1 MSDIPELP
9 LRHEALAPR
18 IATQHAPL
26 LIMLHGYGTNEEDLL
41 QLAPYIP
48 DQFQIV
54 SFRAP
59 FMLMP
64 GANAWFEIDVAPG
77 QIRGDISQAR
87 DALRVL
93 NESIDAA
100 IDTYHTNP
108 AATFVMGF
116 SQGGAMAGLV
126 ALSRADIRGAAIL
139 SGVNPFSLWDSSELP
154 ASHPSLLIAHG
165 SFDEVVPVAHGHD
178 TRDMFTRHGFAVR
191 YHEFAIGHT
200 IDLRVI
206 GTLVQFLIE
215 HTP

>member
-1 MSDIPELP
+1 MSDIPDLP

-18 IATQHAPL
+18 VATPQPPL

-77 QIRGDISQAR
+77 HIRGDVSQAR
-87 DALRVL
+87 DALHVL

-100 IDTYHTNP
+100 IQTYHTNP

-126 ALSRADIRGAAIL
+126 ALSRSDICGAAIL
-139 SGVNPFSLWDSSELP
+139 SGVNPFSLWQHTDSTGGPAEL
-154 ASHPSLLIAHG
+154 LVVHG
-165 SFDEVVPVAHGHD
+165 SYDEVVPVAHGHD
-178 TRDMFTRHGFAVR
+178 TRDTFIAHGFNVR
-191 YHEFAIGHT
+191 YHEFPIGHT

-206 GTLVQFLIE
+206 GTLAQFLIE
-215 HTP
+215 HTA

>member
-1 MSDIPELP
+1 MSEIPEFP

-18 IATQHAPL
+18 VATPQPPL
-26 LIMLHGYGTNEEDLL
+26 LILLHGYGTNEEDLL

-64 GANAWFEIDVAPG
+64 GANAWFEIDIAPG
-77 QIRGDISQAR
+77 KIRGDSAQAR

-100 IDTYHTNP
+100 IQTYHTNP
-108 AATFVMGF
+108 AATFVLGF

-126 ALSRADIRGAAIL
+126 ALSRADICGTVLL
-139 SGVNPFSLWDSSELP
+139 SGVNPFGLWDHTNLP
-154 ASHPSLLIAHG
+154 ASHPDLLIVHG
-165 SFDEVVPVAHGHD
+165 TYDEVVPVAHGHD
-178 TRDMFTRHGFAVR
+178 TRDTFISHRFTVR
-191 YHEFAIGHT
+191 YDELPIGHT

-206 GTLVQFLIE
+206 GKFVQFLIE
-215 HTP
+215 HSA